1 MFYVLPHISLLKC
14 KLLYAMMTSPFS
26 CLFQTAITVTIS
38 DELTVGEFRHVV
50 LNTLRFVMPDPQV
63 YLSATIDDVE
73 IVGTHVDDIVK
84 NSFRML
90 RSGMTVDVNILPSA
104 STSVGESLKRK
115 D

>member
-1 MFYVLPHISLLKC
+1 MQVIIRNDDIAIQL
-14 KLLYAMMTSPFS
+14 PFS
-26 CLFQTAITVTIS
+26 NGQITVTIS

-50 LNTLRFVMPDPQV
+50 LNTLRFVMPDPRV

-104 STSVGESLKRK
+104 YQRLQRDQQAWASL
-115 D
+115 